1 MAWQKPKI
9 GKQGVTST
17 AFDRLRKLWKAAPLP
32 QGCMMVASRRM
43 FLAALGSTALLPSVG
58 WADAVSPI
66 VPVQTLNAALIAVMK
81 AGDST
86 PFLQRFQ
93 MLGPTVDQ
101 VFDLARILR
110 VSVGAY
116 WSTLPTAQQDR
127 LQQVF
132 RSFIVA
138 TYVANFHSYNGEV
151 SSVSPTTR
159 AVGAQQVV
167 ASTLGKPSGDSLR
180 IDYVMGQSGS
190 GWKIQDI
197 LLDGT
202 ISRVAVQRSDF
213 ASLLSD
219 GNATRLITSLE
230 QKVSTLSSGA
240 ISS

>member
-1 MAWQKPKI
+1 
-9 GKQGVTST
+9 
-17 AFDRLRKLWKAAPLP
+17 
-32 QGCMMVASRRM
+32 MVASRRV
-43 FLAALGSTALLPSVG
+43 FLAAFGTTALFPAMG
-58 WADAVSPI
+58 WADAGSSPSA
-66 VPVQTLNAALIAVMK
+66 PVEALNQALIAVMK

-86 PFLQRFQ
+86 PFVQRFQ
-93 MLGPTVDQ
+93 ILSPVVDR
-101 VFDLARILR
+101 VFDLPRILR
-110 VSVGAY
+110 ISVGAY
-116 WSTLPTAQQDR
+116 WSTLPADQQQK
-127 LQQVF
+127 LLQVF

-151 SSVSPTTR
+151 SSVSPSTR

-167 ASTLGKPSGDSLR
+167 TSSLAKPSGDNLR
-180 IDYVMGQSGS
+180 IDYVMGQAAG

-219 GNATRLITSLE
+219 GNASRLIDSLQ

>member
-1 MAWQKPKI
+1 
-9 GKQGVTST
+9 
-17 AFDRLRKLWKAAPLP
+17 
-32 QGCMMVASRRM
+32 MVASRRV
-43 FLAALGSTALLPSVG
+43 FLAALGSTALFPAFG
-58 WADAVSPI
+58 WADSGAAAVTA
-66 VPVQTLNAALIAVMK
+66 PVTALNEALIAIMK

-86 PFLQRFQ
+86 PFVKRFQ
-93 MLGPTVDQ
+93 MLAPVVDQ

-116 WSTLPTAQQDR
+116 WSTLPAAQQQK

-167 ASTLGKPSGDSLR
+167 TSSLAKPSGDALR
-180 IDYVMGQSGS
+180 IDYVMGQAGG

-219 GNATRLITSLE
+219 GNASRLIASLE

>member
-1 MAWQKPKI
+1 
-9 GKQGVTST
+9 
-17 AFDRLRKLWKAAPLP
+17 
-32 QGCMMVASRRM
+32 MVASRRV
-43 FLAALGSTALLPSVG
+43 FLAALGSTALLPAAG
-58 WADAVSPI
+58 WAESGSPTG
-66 VPVQTLNAALIAVMK
+66 PVQALNEALIAIMK

-86 PFLQRFQ
+86 PFLARFQ
-93 MLGPTVDQ
+93 TLAPTVDK

-110 VSVGAY
+110 ISVGAY
-116 WSTLPTAQQDR
+116 WSTLPAAQQAK
-127 LQQVF
+127 LLQVF

-138 TYVANFHSYNGEV
+138 TYVANFHSYNGEA

-167 ASTLGKPSGDSLR
+167 QSTLGKPSGDSLR

-219 GNATRLITSLE
+219 GNASRLISSLE